1 MLLLSILFVSN
12 ISLGLAYIYQRPNM
26 SDFGKVPSYL
36 RTYLVVSGFAGFVSL
51 FLSSF
56 GLSFFDPLSETKEA
70 EASFFLSIY
79 YGLQCVFFPISRRC
93 LSDEESKR
101 SAWETRYILLLITY
115 CSCMYSYICILVH
128 APVWVITLSILNSCH
143 SFVNDFIL
151 FGFLFC

>member
-1 MLLLSILFVSN
+1 MLLLSILLVSN
-12 ISLGLAYIYQRPNM
+12 VSLGLAYSYQRPNM

-36 RTYLVVSGFAGFVSL
+36 RTYLLVSGFAGFVSL

-56 GLSFFDPLSETKEA
+56 GLSFFPLGEVNEA
-70 EASFFLSIY
+70 EASFFLSLY

-93 LSDEESKR
+93 LSEETKR
-101 SAWETRYILLLITY
+101 NVWQARYILLLITY
-115 CSCMYSYICILVH
+115 CSAMFSYICISVH

-143 SFVNDFIL
+143 SFVNDFLL